1 MRDNPGAGQC
11 RNPFRGAEFEACPS
25 EHQRTAH
32 GGARAWRPSGECDG
46 NLPQHVRWLAG
57 LQTRPKSR
65 FSSLKESHGDEK
77 QYYNEKVGKLQRE
90 YQKLQDRI
98 DAMYVDKPDGR
109 VSQEFFDRK
118 NSDWRADR
126 LKFFTRS
133 KNIKMQT
140 ALTWKR
146 AFGFFELAQQAA
158 TLYEK
163 QEMKEKRRILDFL
176 FSNCL
181 WKDGDLIPN
190 FRKPFDILALTNSAY
205 QTRKAA
211 SRVKSGLSETWLPRI

>member
-1 MRDNPGAGQC
+1 MVA
-11 RNPFRGAEFEACPS
+11 
-25 EHQRTAH
+25 
-32 GGARAWRPSGECDG
+32 
-46 NLPQHVRWLAG
+46 
-57 LQTRPKSR
+57 
-65 FSSLKESHGDEK
+65 
-77 QYYNEKVGKLQRE
+77 KLQRE

-98 DAMYVDKPDGR
+98 DAMYVDTPDVGFPR
-109 VSQEFFDRK
+109 
-118 NSDWRADR
+118 NSLTVKIVIGALTR

-146 AFGFFELAQQAA
+146 AFGFFELAQKAVS
-158 TLYEK
+158 LYEK

-211 SRVKSGLSETWLPRI
+211 SRVKSGLSEIWLPGRDSNPRPIG

>member
-1 MRDNPGAGQC
+1 MQCMWISPTVGFPRNSLTVKIVIGAL
-11 RNPFRGAEFEACPS
+11 
-25 EHQRTAH
+25 T
-32 GGARAWRPSGECDG
+32 
-46 NLPQHVRWLAG
+46 
-57 LQTRPKSR
+57 
-65 FSSLKESHGDEK
+65 
-77 QYYNEKVGKLQRE
+77 
-90 YQKLQDRI
+90 
-98 DAMYVDKPDGR
+98 
-109 VSQEFFDRK
+109 
-118 NSDWRADR
+118 R

-211 SRVKSGLSETWLPRI
+211 SRVKSGLSETWLPRINAYRTLLPTVGPGMVTHFDSVANFA